1 MHEKPALV
9 CLGCGNYIPKTADER
24 KICIKS
30 LNVYG
35 AIFNEKCESASFGIK
50 KHSETKFS
58 CSFLS
63 SFGMEI
69 SITVTVFSEP
79 AICKFPDPL

>member
-9 CLGCGNYIPKTADER
+9 RLGCRNYIPKTADER

-35 AIFNEKCESASFGIK
+35 AIFNEKCESASFDIK
-50 KHSETKFS
+50 KHSETNFVV
-58 CSFLS
+58 FLFLLKQFRNGNIDYS
-63 SFGMEI
+63 NGI
-69 SITVTVFSEP
+69 Q
-79 AICKFPDPL
+79 